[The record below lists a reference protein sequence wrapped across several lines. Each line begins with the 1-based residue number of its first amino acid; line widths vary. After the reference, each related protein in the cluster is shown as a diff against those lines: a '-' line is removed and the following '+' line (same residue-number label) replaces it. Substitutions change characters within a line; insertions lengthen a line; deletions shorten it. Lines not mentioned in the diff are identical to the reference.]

1 MTYADINMPFCPCGA
16 ALSAWFQARLQ
27 AIGAGLCSLAM
38 LDSRHIRAI
47 TLDLDDTLW
56 PVWPAIARAE
66 AVLLQWLAE
75 HAPHTAAMLGTTEAV
90 RAIRMQVERE
100 RPDLQ
105 HDLSGLRRESIRRAL
120 TQAGE
125 DPALAEPAFDLFFA
139 HRQKVDLYDDAVP
152 ALEFL
157 SARWP
162 VIALS
167 NGNANVHTIG
177 LGQYFHASLNVGSTG
192 FAKPDVRM
200 FHAAAQAAGVAPEQV
215 LHIGDDAHLDAV
227 GALAAGMHAVWLN
240 RKGVDWPAQG
250 PAPHATV
257 DSLHSLC
264 RLLDQ
269 GS

>member
-1 MTYADINMPFCPCGA
+1 M
-16 ALSAWFQARLQ
+16 
-27 AIGAGLCSLAM
+27 
-38 LDSRHIRAI
+38 
-47 TLDLDDTLW
+47 
-56 PVWPAIARAE
+56 
-66 AVLLQWLAE
+66 
-75 HAPHTAAMLGTTEAV
+75 
-90 RAIRMQVERE
+90 
-100 RPDLQ
+100 
-105 HDLSGLRRESIRRAL
+105 
-120 TQAGE
+120 
-125 DPALAEPAFDLFFA
+125 
-139 HRQKVDLYDDAVP
+139 
-152 ALEFL
+152 
-157 SARWP
+157 
-162 VIALS
+162 IALS

-200 FHAAAQAAGVAPEQV
+200 FHAAAQAAGVTPEQV

>member
-1 MTYADINMPFCPCGA
+1 
-16 ALSAWFQARLQ
+16 
-27 AIGAGLCSLAM
+27 M

-66 AVLLQWLAE
+66 AVLLEWLAT
-75 HAPHTAAMLGTTEAV
+75 HAPRTAAMLGTTEAV
-90 RAIRMQVERE
+90 RAIRLQVERE
-100 RPDLQ
+100 RPDLR
-105 HDLSGLRRESIRRAL
+105 HDLSGLRRESIRQAL
-120 TQAGE
+120 GQAGE

-139 HRQKVDLYDDAVP
+139 HRQKVDLYDDALP

-177 LGQYFHASLNVGSTG
+177 LGRYFQASLNVGSTG

-215 LHIGDDAHLDAV
+215 LHVGDDAHLDAV
-227 GALAAGMHAVWLN
+227 GALGAGMHAVWLN

-264 RLLDQ
+264 RLLEQ
-269 GS
+269 GN

>member
-1 MTYADINMPFCPCGA
+1 
-16 ALSAWFQARLQ
+16 
-27 AIGAGLCSLAM
+27 M
-38 LDSRHIRAI
+38 LDPQKIRAI

-66 AVLLQWLAE
+66 QVLLQWLSE
-75 HAPHTAAMLGTTEAV
+75 HAPQAAQMLGSVEAV
-90 RAIRMQVERE
+90 RAIRVQVERE
-100 RPDLQ
+100 RPDLR

-120 TQAGE
+120 AQAGE
-125 DPALAEPAFDLFFA
+125 DEALAVPAFDLFFA
-139 HRQKVDLYDDAVP
+139 QRQKVDLYDDALP

-157 SARWP
+157 AARWP

-177 LGQYFHASLNVGSTG
+177 LGHFFQASLNVGNTG
-192 FAKPDVRM
+192 YAKPDVRM
-200 FHAAAQAAGVAPEQV
+200 FQAGAAAAGVAPAQV
-215 LHIGDDAHLDAV
+215 LHVGDDAALDAA
-227 GALAAGMHAVWLN
+227 GALGAGMHAVWLN
-240 RKGVDWPAQG
+240 RKGVDWPEQG

-269 GS
+269 GD